1 MREVMKMR
9 KCLSLLAIA
18 LVLFMGNA
26 MFFGPSLEI
35 DTDNVKTV
43 RVSSGDTLWTISQAA
58 LAETEDIDIREYI
71 DSIIELNHFQNQRV
85 LRAGE
90 RIVIPTLKE
99 KTMFGFITAW
109 AKN

>member
-1 MREVMKMR
+1 MFILIGNCFSIIYG
-9 KCLSLLAIA
+9 KCY
-18 LVLFMGNA
+18 V
-26 MFFGPSLEI
+26 FGPSLEI

>member
-1 MREVMKMR
+1 MR

-18 LVLFMGNA
+18 LVLYMGNV

-35 DTDNVKTV
+35 DTHNVKTV
-43 RVSSGDTLWTISQAA
+43 RVSTGDTLWTISQAA

-71 DSIIELNHFQNQRV
+71 DSIIELNHFQDQRV

-90 RIVIPTLKE
+90 RIIIPTLKE

-109 AKN
+109 ANN